1 MATKDSEDHTKCY
14 QFTENSSNIIPSSEL
29 DPPPPV
35 VCHLQPCRSSDLC
48 IGDSETLNSQS
59 AALVG
64 TFESSL
70 DDSRSPDG
78 NHRQRTFTQADDY
91 QDISKENAVVPQE
104 SKDSSGIL
112 FWSTLHPTV
121 VSAGD
126 SEDSIGYSAYR
137 LVNSATENEIV
148 NSDVECA
155 AKPVSD
161 SSAAEDKPMLSYPS
175 LSDLPVM
182 SQIERVDLVWD
193 AQNTCDVTQPRGST
207 PVALSFMGKK
217 SLKSTDRFTSSGV
230 RASEPIGTPK
240 TVGADVFEITPI
252 ARGGS
257 VTSPATAL
265 EDLSTSESAVVSS
278 VDEQLPTNPV
288 DSRSDSKDE
297 PVPTTSTGTPSEA
310 TRSCGPLVG
319 TNSSSLVAQNFS
331 VHLSI
336 LATPV
341 RSSSGQKTPVF
352 LDGFDVQVA
361 EDDRLR
367 SGGLLIGEFNALWSR
382 LHSFLLSSLY
392 PECTDSATCSE
403 LISQRNS
410 ESSTNWNPPH
420 TSSNPCNVGRID
432 NILPVGTSARASSS
446 SSDLFIPRPERMHFK
461 RQPSRMF
468 PLHPANFRSSTSSSD
483 HSIRRMR
490 PPRIPLLQKESK
502 RPAVFSSPSAP
513 DSSPHVSGCSSGSSG
528 TVQSPAVNVTSKSV
542 PVNQSPVT
550 TYEVSKSSEPTRL
563 SQALIYQPSLT
574 LVPETPSE
582 ESDER
587 ASLSNACAIVPE
599 STSASMSDRV
609 SSADDGTHSSGL
621 GESTMVPEPVSEIN
635 EVSPTKAVLV
645 YGKWHPEPYY
655 YAGLLELPQSGFR
668 LLVHFDDG
676 SKASLRPADILYVNL
691 LPIKAEVYADWSNSG
706 EFWADCVIEAH
717 LMDSRLPYLVHCR
730 TNGERKALGRKDV
743 SIHHSQVTLLRS
755 MGQLP
760 ESTTVAFRKN
770 NSPAEKRATRSADR
784 PQSKSLLCSPDVSL
798 ANVLFGK
805 RQAKVKR
812 YRTSWVTPV
821 TRLAAAEGQAG
832 RRECASDTDHSRSSK
847 PLSSP
852 LCTFRDLSDRRTSV
866 KQSKRTHGCA
876 TPPTQSKDSNVVSK
890 KQRMDETM
898 IQKSP
903 VCLKPIEEHTNLHD
917 TPTRKSLDA
926 CVLPLPPDSSTSLFL
941 RRSLSRTLGIP
952 TPGPRVFSGWTLIL
966 TGHIQSSEAVGSS
979 DVVVD
984 RSTLEQLVLACGGH
998 IANQL
1003 SPRTF
1008 QTTSGSPVWGSEQH
1022 LSLSH
1027 ATTHIALVA
1036 PGCCRTLKYFQAL
1049 ATLGRVPMLHTDW
1062 ILDAC
1067 REEANSASDENVKP
1081 GTHIDWPLRLLM
1093 TRPGRYELPRGYNS
1107 STKEL
1112 VNWYVISMCAAPN
1125 LLAILIYSFFSVAST
1140 EAQSRLLIVGKND
1153 ETNSLSSSI
1162 LNSHSQP
1169 GCKLLSDRCKLQ
1181 LVRVDSSLPNLK

>member
-1 MATKDSEDHTKCY
+1 MDSKDSEDHTKCY

-48 IGDSETLNSQS
+48 IDGSEALSSQS

-64 TFESSL
+64 IFESSL

-91 QDISKENAVVPQE
+91 QDISKESAVVPQE
-104 SKDSSGIL
+104 SRES
-112 FWSTLHPTV
+112 V

-126 SEDSIGYSAYR
+126 SEDSNGYSAYR

-148 NSDVECA
+148 NSDLECA

-161 SSAAEDKPMLSYPS
+161 SSAAGEKAMMSYSS

-193 AQNTCDVTQPRGST
+193 AQNTCNVTQPRGST
-207 PVALSFMGKK
+207 PVTLSSMGKK
-217 SLKSTDRFTSSGV
+217 SFKSTDRFTSSGV

-240 TVGADVFEITPI
+240 TIGADVFEVTPI

-257 VTSPATAL
+257 VTSPTTAL
-265 EDLSTSESAVVSS
+265 EDLSTSESVVVSS
-278 VDEQLPTNPV
+278 IDEQLPTNTV
-288 DSRSDSKDE
+288 DSRSDSKDD

-310 TRSCGPLVG
+310 IRSCGPLAG
-319 TNSSSLVAQNFS
+319 TNGSSLIAQNFS

-341 RSSSGQKTPVF
+341 CPPTGQKTPVF

-367 SGGLLIGEFNALWSR
+367 SGGLLIGGFNALWSR

-392 PECTDSATCSE
+392 PECSDSATCSE
-403 LISQRNS
+403 LISQRTS
-410 ESSTNWNPPH
+410 EPSVNWNPPH
-420 TSSNPCNVGRID
+420 TSSNPSNPGRMD
-432 NILPVGTSARASSS
+432 NIPPVGTSARGSSS
-446 SSDLFIPRPERMHFK
+446 SSDLFIPRTERMHFK

-502 RPAVFSSPSAP
+502 QPAVFSSPSAP

-528 TVQSPAVNVTSKSV
+528 TVQSPAVNVPPRNI

-550 TYEVSKSSEPTRL
+550 VHEVSKSPELTRL
-563 SQALIYQPSLT
+563 SQAPVYQPSLT

-582 ESDER
+582 ESDEP
-587 ASLSNACAIVPE
+587 APLSNACASVPE
-599 STSASMSDRV
+599 STSASMSGRA
-609 SSADDGTHSSGL
+609 SSTDDGTHSSGP
-621 GESTMVPEPVSEIN
+621 GESTVVPGPVSEIN
-635 EVSPTKAVLV
+635 EVSPAKAVGKVLV

-676 SKASLRPADILYVNL
+676 SKASVRPTDILYINL
-691 LPIKAEVYADWSNSG
+691 LPVKAEVYADWSNSG

-717 LMDSRLPYLVHCR
+717 LTDSRLPYLVHCR

-760 ESTTVAFRKN
+760 ESTTAAFRKV
-770 NSPAEKRATRSADR
+770 NSPGEKRTARSADR
-784 PQSKSLLCSPDVSL
+784 PQPKSLLCSPDVSL
-798 ANVLFGK
+798 ANVLFSK

-821 TRLAAAEGQAG
+821 TRLAAAEDQAG
-832 RRECASDTDHSRSSK
+832 RREYASDTDHSRSSK
-847 PLSSP
+847 QLSSP
-852 LCTFRDLSDRRTSV
+852 LCTFRDLSDRGTSL
-866 KQSKRTHGCA
+866 KQSKRAHGCA
-876 TPPTQSKDSNVVSK
+876 TPPTQSKDVNVVNK
-890 KQRMDETM
+890 KQRMDETL

-903 VCLKPIEEHTNLHD
+903 RCLKPIEERSNLHG
-917 TPTRKSLDA
+917 PPSRQSLDA
-926 CVLPLPPDSSTSLFL
+926 CVLPLPADSSTSLFL

-966 TGHIQSSEAVGSS
+966 TGHIQSSESVGSS
-979 DVVVD
+979 GLVVD

-1003 SPRTF
+1003 SPRTLH
-1008 QTTSGSPVWGSEQH
+1008 TSNGSPVWGSEQH
-1022 LSLSH
+1022 TSSSQT
-1027 ATTHIALVA
+1027 TTHVALVA

-1067 REEANSASDENVKP
+1067 REEANSTLDENVEP
-1081 GTHIDWPLRLLM
+1081 GTHVDWPLRLLM
-1093 TRPGRYELPRGYNS
+1093 SRPGRYELPRGYNS
-1107 STKEL
+1107 STKEP
-1112 VNWYVISMCAAPN
+1112 VNWYVVSTCDVPN
-1125 LLAILIYSFFSVAST
+1125 LLAILIFSIPSVASS
-1140 EAQSRLLIVGKND
+1140 EVQSK
-1153 ETNSLSSSI
+1153 
-1162 LNSHSQP
+1162 P
-1169 GCKLLSDRCKLQ
+1169 
-1181 LVRVDSSLPNLK
+1181 